1 MLCFVSF
8 CFCLA
13 LGPNIACL
21 PGESACLVSL
31 FRKIFPLTCYTNY
44 CQRACGLL
52 NELTVISL
60 FKDVGYRP
68 NKSPLVFLA
77 ARCGKWKW
85 REAKEHRMSN
95 LEARD

>member
-21 PGESACLVSL
+21 PCESTCLVSL

-44 CQRACGLL
+44 CQRAYGLL

-60 FKDVGYRP
+60 FKDVWLQTKQITFCFLCSQLWEVEMGGRP
-68 NKSPLVFLA
+68 KST
-77 ARCGKWKW
+77 G
-85 REAKEHRMSN
+85 
-95 LEARD
+95 